1 MMLLDNVFAKLLPVT
16 DAGTPAVECVG
27 IFMNS
32 PTYISVFVLFGVTG
46 VAANLYFREYVPMG
60 IDSL

>member
-1 MMLLDNVFAKLLPVT
+1 MVVFTKKMRTESLPSCEKTRCSGLRLLHDQFAP
-16 DAGTPAVECVG
+16 
-27 IFMNS
+27 
-32 PTYISVFVLFGVTG
+32 G